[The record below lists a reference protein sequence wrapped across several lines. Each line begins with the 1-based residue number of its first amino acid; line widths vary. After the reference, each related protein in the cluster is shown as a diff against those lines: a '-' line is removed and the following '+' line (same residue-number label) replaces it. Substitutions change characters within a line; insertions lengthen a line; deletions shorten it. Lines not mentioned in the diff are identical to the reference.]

1 MANFSAASLVFI
13 KEHTWHCVL
22 LFPPQPQVHLTRF
35 LFRVKKKN
43 TLIQA
48 CPLGQQL
55 FCPEPL
61 LARLVS
67 LSNDVFERRK
77 SSGSGLLELF
87 GRDFEQILRQ
97 IVSISVKT
105 LRLQIW

>member
-35 LFRVKKKN
+35 LF
-43 TLIQA
+43 
-48 CPLGQQL
+48 
-55 FCPEPL
+55 CPEPL
-61 LARLVS
+61 LARLGS

-105 LRLQIW
+105 LRIQIW